1 MTKDEL
7 IEVLTHRAVCTLARP
22 GIGSPEDDPKGVER
36 IVKKGTKHDHDKPVV
51 SLIDPDWLLEV
62 AEVLTF
68 GANKYAP
75 DNWKHVGDAQARYLS
90 AAYRHLLA
98 YQKGQEND
106 SESNLSHLAH
116 ASCCLMFL
124 HYLEKN
130 KE

>member
-7 IEVLTHRAVCTLARP
+7 IEVLTQRASLAIPRTA
-22 GIGSPEDDPKGVER
+22 
-36 IVKKGTKHDHDKPVV
+36 GTKLDHGKPQVA
-51 SLIDPDWLLEV
+51 LIDPDWLLEV

-68 GANKYAP
+68 GAKKYSP
-75 DNWKHVGDAQARYLS
+75 GNWKHVDDAQARYLS

-124 HYLEKN
+124 HFLGRNSENEGKS
-130 KE
+130 E